1 MLLSQLVVPRSWKAS
16 AREKAIGTKISKM
29 RSPLSLR
36 HIKSKL
42 KVKENKAVVKMMTK
56 SASLINITELQVR
69 FNTDSSLFIIYIIFS
84 QDLIN
89 YNHAYFLYFS
99 FFT

>member
-69 FNTDSSLFIIYIIFS
+69 FNTEKPIIYIIFS